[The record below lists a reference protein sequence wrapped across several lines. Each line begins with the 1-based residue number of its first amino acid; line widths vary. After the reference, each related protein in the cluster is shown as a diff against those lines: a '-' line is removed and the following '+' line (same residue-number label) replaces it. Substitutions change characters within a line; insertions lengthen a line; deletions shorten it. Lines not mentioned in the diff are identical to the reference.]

1 MKRKGGRE
9 GGANITDAE
18 GNEESRELGPQ
29 DIVRQ
34 DRHVENSHEEPRT
47 PGRRKLRVLLRG

>member
-9 GGANITDAE
+9 GRANMIDAK
-18 GNEESRELGPQ
+18 GNEETRELGPQ

-34 DRHVENSHEEPRT
+34 DRHVENNHEGPRT
-47 PGRRKLRVLLRG
+47 PGRRKLRFNLRG

>member
-1 MKRKGGRE
+1 MGGR
-9 GGANITDAE
+9 GGNITDAK

-29 DIVRQ
+29 NIVRQ

-47 PGRRKLRVLLRG
+47 PGRRKLRFLLRGLG